1 MFNKNSGLVQVWVR
15 LIKQGTYT
23 ISNVPNL
30 SNLKEVVVEILEE
43 ENKKGDTY

>member
-15 LIKQGTYT
+15 LIKSGTYE

-30 SNLKEVVVEILEE
+30 SNLRDIVIEIIYEE
-43 ENKKGDTY
+43 D